1 MSHHE
6 KITFP
11 LWSLVSLYVE
21 WVILASHVFR
31 KCLTLIYYDFFWFG
45 MILYDQVWIHSS
57 NYVCY
62 VSQNTVCLLFS
73 FFTPNDLDSNVII
86 VFFLLVLFWIFSFT
100 CDLVDLE
107 ETSILKDLEKA
118 FLEPVWRLQKPSL
131 WWCPEQIISTPML
144 PWTLHSRFE
153 KIRTAK
159 VWTCD
164 F

>member
-73 FFTPNDLDSNVII
+73 FFTPNDLDSNVIV

-118 FLEPVWRLQKPSL
+118 FLESVWRLQKPSL